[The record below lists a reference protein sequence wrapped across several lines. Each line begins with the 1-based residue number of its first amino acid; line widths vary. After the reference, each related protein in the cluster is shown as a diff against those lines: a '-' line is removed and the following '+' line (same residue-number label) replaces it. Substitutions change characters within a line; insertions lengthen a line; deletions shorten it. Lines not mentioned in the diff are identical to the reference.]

1 MSVLTIFAKRFITG
15 ETMESAIE
23 AVRRLNR
30 MGMSATLDILGENVK
45 SKEQAT
51 RAADNYIGLLTTIAA
66 SGIDSHISIKLT
78 QMGLDISNEFCFDNV
93 SRILET
99 ADGLRNFVRVDMEG
113 SLYTERTLNLVYRW
127 HEKYGNVGAV
137 IQAYLYRSEEDVA
150 ECIRRGVSVRLCK
163 GAYREPKEVAF
174 QAKEAVNANFVKLAG
189 MLLKGGHYPAI
200 ATHDG
205 KMIEAAIRQAE
216 QLGKKNGDYEFQM
229 LYGINRSGQRNLVQ
243 KGYRMRIYAPFGT
256 HWIPY
261 YLRRLRERKENIFFV
276 MRHFFRD

>member
-1 MSVLTIFAKRFITG
+1 MSVLTVFAKRFITG
-15 ETMESAIE
+15 ETMESAVE

-30 MGMSATLDILGENVK
+30 MGMFATIDILGENVR
-45 SKEQAT
+45 SQQQAT
-51 RAADNYIGLLTTIAA
+51 RAADNYINLLKTIAA

-78 QMGLDISNEFCFDNV
+78 QMGLDISDEFCFDNV

-99 ADGLRNFVRVDMEG
+99 AAGLKNFVRVDMEG

-137 IQAYLYRSEEDVA
+137 IQAYLYRSEADVA
-150 ECIRRGVSVRLCK
+150 ECIRRGISVRLCK

-174 QAKEAVNANFVKLAG
+174 QAKEAVNANFVKLAE
-189 MLLKGGHYPAI
+189 MLLKSGHYPAI

-205 KMIEAAIRQAE
+205 KMVEAAIDQANR
-216 QLGKKNGDYEFQM
+216 LNKRNGEFEFQM
-229 LYGINRSGQRNLVQ
+229 LYGINRSGQRELVR
-243 KGYRMRIYAPFGT
+243 KGYRMRIYTPFGT
-256 HWIPY
+256 HWFPY
-261 YLRRLRERKENIFFV
+261 YLRRLRERKENIFFI